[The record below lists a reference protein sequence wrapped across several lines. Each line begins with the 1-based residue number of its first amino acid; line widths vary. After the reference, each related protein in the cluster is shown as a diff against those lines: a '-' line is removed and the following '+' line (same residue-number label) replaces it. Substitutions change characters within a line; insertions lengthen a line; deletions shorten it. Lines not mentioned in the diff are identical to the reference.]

1 MVSDEIIDAMR
12 ILIYGIN
19 FSPELTGIG
28 KYSGEMAEWLAAQG
42 HEVRVVTAP
51 PYYPQ
56 WKIADGYVNGWG
68 KSECR
73 SDFSPTTSGRRTE
86 VRPTKHVVTVYRCPL
101 WVPAKPSGLKRLL
114 HLASFALSSFPV
126 MLYQVFW
133 RPNVIL
139 TIEPPL
145 FCAPASWLCARLSGA
160 RAWLHVQD
168 FEVDAAF
175 ELGILRANWLRNLVG
190 GLEGWLMR
198 RFDRVSTISS
208 NMVRRLIEKGVVPE
222 KAVLFTN
229 WVDAEAIFP
238 LNSPSAMRQQLGIPV
253 GTVVALYAGNMGE
266 KQGLEIVLEAAAG
279 LVDEAGIQFVLC
291 GDGAARQRLQQKY
304 AGLANVRWLPL
315 QPVAQL
321 NDLLNLADIHLLPQ
335 RAGAEDLV
343 MPSKLTGMLASG
355 RPVVATANKDTQI
368 AAVLADCGVVVE
380 PDNTMEFAGAVL
392 RLAADAGERRI
403 MGMHARDYALAHW
416 AREGVMQAFD
426 RQLKEL

>member
-1 MVSDEIIDAMR
+1 
-12 ILIYGIN
+12 
-19 FSPELTGIG
+19 
-28 KYSGEMAEWLAAQG
+28 
-42 HEVRVVTAP
+42 
-51 PYYPQ
+51 
-56 WKIADGYVNGWG
+56 
-68 KSECR
+68 
-73 SDFSPTTSGRRTE
+73 
-86 VRPTKHVVTVYRCPL
+86 
-101 WVPAKPSGLKRLL
+101 
-114 HLASFALSSFPV
+114 
-126 MLYQVFW
+126 
-133 RPNVIL
+133 
-139 TIEPPL
+139 
-145 FCAPASWLCARLSGA
+145 
-160 RAWLHVQD
+160 
-168 FEVDAAF
+168 
-175 ELGILRANWLRNLVG
+175 
-190 GLEGWLMR
+190 
-198 RFDRVSTISS
+198 
-208 NMVRRLIEKGVVPE
+208 MVRRLIQKNVAQDKTV
-222 KAVLFTN
+222 FFSN
-229 WVDAEAIFP
+229 WVDIDAIFP
-238 LNSPSAMRQQLGIPV
+238 LRAPSAMRQQLGIASAR
-253 GTVVALYAGNMGE
+253 TVALYSGNMGE

-279 LVDEAGIQFVLC
+279 LVDKAGIQFVLC